1 MLEGFRMSAEKMG
14 RAWGQPPGNQ
24 FGTSHL
30 SKRSPGPRTP
40 GAGPLDQP
48 RRWIEPAQ
56 GILIMGVLMVKCP
69 ACGRESSTG
78 IQIEQDS
85 LEKLPDWPARARCP
99 ACRTEHSWSPREAR
113 FVDAIPASQWVE
125 AIDPL
130 P

>member
-1 MLEGFRMSAEKMG
+1 
-14 RAWGQPPGNQ
+14 
-24 FGTSHL
+24 
-30 SKRSPGPRTP
+30 
-40 GAGPLDQP
+40 
-48 RRWIEPAQ
+48 
-56 GILIMGVLMVKCP
+56 MVKCP